1 MKYIIKLKKPNFS
14 FFKTELS
21 LASVYTIARKE
32 FKSFFYTPIGF
43 ALIVLFIAAVSIL
56 LYGFLNYFKPGRAD
70 LEPLFTAIGIAFIFV
85 IPAFTMNAFAKEKNL
100 GTMEFILSK
109 PVSIVEYVLG
119 KFLAVVFLVLLLI
132 LITLPFTIAVAASA
146 EQPLDLGQTIVRYFG
161 GFLLGVSFASIGLA
175 VSSLFKNE
183 TIALLASL
191 IVCTLFIFTGTG
203 IIPVLDLFSNLSL
216 LRQYQSISRGV
227 IDLRDLAYFC
237 VFTASFVSV
246 AYLFVLKI
254 KHSILGK
261 IFNKSLIITVVVWAL
276 TLVIGFLGYLIPG
289 RIDLTSE
296 GLYTLSD
303 SSKKTVSELSDT
315 LNIKLFA
322 STNLPSTLTAYYKT
336 LEDWLK
342 DYSSYS
348 NGKVVFQI
356 KNPDISEADRSD
368 ADANNIEPYQL
379 SFSESESSQ
388 SSTISY
394 FSLLFKYKDKSDV
407 LNFFTSPDLLSDLE
421 YSITKTIKTIS
432 TENKKTVAFLT
443 SGTKFN
449 KDDGLT
455 YFASELSGLYN
466 LENLDLGGKSELSLN
481 DYAAIIIAAPSSEIS
496 DTEFSVLQN
505 YFKSGGSIF
514 FMAQGLDLYLNQE
527 VAPDE
532 ISSNLLALFSEYGIN
547 VSKNLVFDLQNNNK
561 IPEGNVFIQNIID
574 YPFWI
579 LSKKTEAESSILR
592 GIDYL
597 SNLWSSSLN
606 LDEGK
611 NNYKKILV
619 TGNKA
624 GEQSLT
630 ELNLTPSALPSDSN
644 STFTIGVSLELENKA
659 RAVILADSDVLNDYV
674 LSQLNSISA
683 YSDSQAVSKNKVVTS
698 IGFGVNS
705 VAWLT
710 KEESLA
716 NIKTKNRIPPL
727 FVSGYNYSFI
737 VPLAGSVI
745 PAVAVILAGILN
757 LYLRDKKSKEV
768 YNF

>member
-1 MKYIIKLKKPNFS
+1 MKYTIKLKKPNFS

-21 LASVYTIARKE
+21 LINVYTIAKKE
-32 FKSFFYTPIGF
+32 FRSYFYTPIGF
-43 ALIVLFIAAVSIL
+43 ALLVLFIAVVSIL
-56 LYGFLNYFKPGRAD
+56 LYGFLSYFKTGRAD

-85 IPAFTMNAFAKEKNL
+85 IPAFTMNAFAREKNL

-109 PVSIVEYVLG
+109 PVSIIEYVLG
-119 KFLAVVFLVLLLI
+119 KFLAIVFLVSVLI
-132 LITLPFTIAVAASA
+132 FVTFPFTIAVAASA
-146 EQPLDLGQTIVRYFG
+146 EQPLDFGQTIVRYFG

-183 TIALLASL
+183 TVALLVSL

-203 IIPVLDLFSNLSL
+203 IIPVLDMFASLSL

-227 IDLRDLAYFC
+227 IDLRDLAYFA
-237 VFTASFVSV
+237 VFTTSFISV
-246 AYLFVLKI
+246 TYLFVLKV

-261 IFNKSLIITVVVWAL
+261 IFNKSLIITVIVFAL

-289 RIDLTSE
+289 RIDLTSD

-303 SSKKTVSELSDT
+303 TSKKTVSELGDT

-322 STNLPSTLTAYYKT
+322 STNLPSTLTPYYKT
-336 LEDWLK
+336 LDDWLK
-342 DYSSYS
+342 DYASYS
-348 NGKVVFQI
+348 NGKIIYQI
-356 KNPDISEADRSD
+356 KKPDISETDKSD

-394 FSLLFKYKDKSDV
+394 FSLLFKYKDKSEV
-407 LNFFTSPDLLSDLE
+407 LNFFTTPDLLTDLE
-421 YSITKTIKTIS
+421 YSISKTIKTIS
-432 TENKKTVAFLT
+432 NENKKTIAFLT

-466 LENLDLGGKSELSLN
+466 LENLDLNGKSELSSS
-481 DYAAIIIAAPSSEIS
+481 DYSAVVIAAPSSEIPEA
-496 DTEFSVLQN
+496 EFSVLLN
-505 YFKSGGSIF
+505 YFKAGGSIF

-527 VAPDE
+527 VAPTE
-532 ISSNLLALFSEYGIN
+532 ISSNLLTLFSEYGIN
-547 VSKNLVFDLQNNNK
+547 IDKNLVFDLQSNNK
-561 IPEGNVFIQNIID
+561 IPEGNVFIQNIVD
-574 YPFWI
+574 YPFWL
-579 LSKKTEAESSILR
+579 LSKKSEEESALLR
-592 GIDYL
+592 GIEYL

-606 LDEGK
+606 LDSEKSG
-611 NNYKKILV
+611 YRKIL
-619 TGNKA
+619 TTSNRS
-624 GEQSLT
+624 GEQTLS
-630 ELNLTPSALPSDSN
+630 ELNLTPSALPGDSN
-644 STFTIGVSLELENKA
+644 STFTTGVTLELENGA
-659 RAVILADSDVLNDYV
+659 RAVILSDGDILNDYV

-683 YSDSQAVSKNKVVTS
+683 YSDSEAVSKNKVTTS

-705 VAWLT
+705 VSWLT
-710 KEESLA
+710 KEDSLA
-716 NIKTKNRIPPL
+716 GIKTKNRIPPL

-737 VPLAGSVI
+737 VPMTGSVF
-745 PAVAVILAGILN
+745 PAVAVIFAGILN